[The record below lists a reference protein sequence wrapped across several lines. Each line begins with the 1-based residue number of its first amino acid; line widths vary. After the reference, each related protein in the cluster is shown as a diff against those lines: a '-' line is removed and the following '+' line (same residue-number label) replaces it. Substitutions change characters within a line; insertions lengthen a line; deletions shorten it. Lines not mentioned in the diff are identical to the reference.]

1 MSAPVAVPTR
11 GSLEETIEMRNEL
24 FPSINIVDY
33 EVFAGGRRCSH
44 VVGSVRKCSQVVGS
58 VRRWSKVFAGGREI
72 WSIHIYW
79 INFLFLYKN
88 FVVSMEVLPS
98 QTIYVNN
105 LNEKVDK
112 RQLKKMLYM

>member
-1 MSAPVAVPTR
+1 MFAGVQRWS
-11 GSLEETIEMRNEL
+11 
-24 FPSINIVDY
+24 
-33 EVFAGGRRCSH
+33 EVFRGG
-44 VVGSVRKCSQVVGS
+44 RKCSKVVGS

>member
-1 MSAPVAVPTR
+1 MVESV
-11 GSLEETIEMRNEL
+11 
-24 FPSINIVDY
+24 
-33 EVFAGGRRCSH
+33 RRCSE
-44 VVGSVRKCSQVVGS
+44 VVGSVQRWSEVFKGGRKCSQVVARFGA
-58 VRRWSKVFAGGREI
+58 F
-72 WSIHIYW
+72 IYW

-98 QTIYVNN
+98 QTIYLNN